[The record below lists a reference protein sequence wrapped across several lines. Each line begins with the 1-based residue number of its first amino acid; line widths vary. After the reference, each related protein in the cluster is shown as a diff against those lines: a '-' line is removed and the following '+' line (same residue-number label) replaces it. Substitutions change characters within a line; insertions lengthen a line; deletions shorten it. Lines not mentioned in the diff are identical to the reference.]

1 MLPFELLYCDIQN
14 LDVTDQ
20 KKQFLKDK
28 IKDSALSS
36 FYIIK
41 NSAPLNLIKE
51 EFASLKSLSKNDS
64 LNIQKYDKGNSF
76 ATINQNDYLQK
87 KRNLLSDSRKFSEI
101 CIANEKHWTFLINIE
116 KHITDLLKQL
126 KDSQVISDTEYKK
139 LKPKGLRFGIL
150 CGLCKT
156 RKRLIDNCPPL
167 RPILSA
173 INN

>member
-36 FYIIK
+36 FYRIK

-64 LNIQKYDKGNSF
+64 LNIQKYDKGNSI
-76 ATINQNDYLQK
+76 AIINKNDYLQK
-87 KRNLLSDSRKFSEI
+87 MRNLLSDCRKFSEI
-101 CIANEKHWTFLINIE
+101 CIANEKHLNFLINIDKYIYRSPE
-116 KHITDLLKQL
+116 KIK
-126 KDSQVISDTEYKK
+126 
-139 LKPKGLRFGIL
+139 
-150 CGLCKT
+150 
-156 RKRLIDNCPPL
+156 
-167 RPILSA
+167 
-173 INN
+173 

>member
-36 FYIIK
+36 FYRIK

-64 LNIQKYDKGNSF
+64 LNIQKYDKGNSI
-76 ATINQNDYLQK
+76 TIINKNDYLQK
-87 KRNLLSDSRKFSEI
+87 MRNLLSDCRKFSEI
-101 CIANEKHWTFLINIE
+101 CIANEKHLNFLINIDKYIYRSPE
-116 KHITDLLKQL
+116 KIK
-126 KDSQVISDTEYKK
+126 
-139 LKPKGLRFGIL
+139 
-150 CGLCKT
+150 
-156 RKRLIDNCPPL
+156 
-167 RPILSA
+167 
-173 INN
+173 